1 MGDDNLIPSD
11 EEGEDGSDDDDQSE
25 GEGHGDHDDDDVEN
39 TEAKHPELARTETNG
54 STDLVDDNGTGQEGE
69 RDASSS
75 PDLPVAATSSTLGHE
90 HGTAGSPLRN
100 VVTFAPTFEERSP
113 DLISDGEAEAEGDVD
128 EIDHNNI
135 HESLQGEM
143 EDSEMHG
150 GYHIPQSEG
159 FSAEHGGDG
168 MSMGQ
173 NQDYMDEDE
182 MLLDGNMSGMD
193 FSTLSAEHE
202 PYPEPYPDDDEEIIP
217 VPVQEHQEHIH
228 HPHPEALDQEPQFSA
243 QDTIAD
249 QPGLGS
255 SEGAREEE
263 DTFEDLLGSL
273 EDHLNEQ
280 GPGPDAEQTDEM
292 TKAEDEIAHVS
303 APNQFEAASTSHEF
317 TLNATSHPT
326 EEDEA
331 LVEKTEMEGS
341 NVDVDVNVK
350 KGQGE
355 EAEMPAVEPVGEE

>member
-1 MGDDNLIPSD
+1 M
-11 EEGEDGSDDDDQSE
+11 
-25 GEGHGDHDDDDVEN
+25 
-39 TEAKHPELARTETNG
+39 
-54 STDLVDDNGTGQEGE
+54 VDDNGAGQERE

-75 PDLPVAATSSTLGHE
+75 PDLPLAATSSILGHE

-128 EIDHNNI
+128 EIDHDDI

-143 EDSEMHG
+143 EDSEMHS
-150 GYHIPQSEG
+150 GYHMPQNEG

-173 NQDYMDEDE
+173 NQDYMDDDE
-182 MLLDGNMSGMD
+182 MLLDGDMSGMD
-193 FSTLSAEHE
+193 FGSMSAEHE
-202 PYPEPYPDDDEEIIP
+202 PYPEPYPDDEEEIMP
-217 VPVQEHQEHIH
+217 VPVQEHQERI
-228 HPHPEALDQEPQFSA
+228 PPDPEALDQEPHFSA
-243 QDTIAD
+243 QDPMAN

-280 GPGPDAEQTDEM
+280 GPGQEAEQADEVA
-292 TKAEDEIAHVS
+292 KAEDEVSHVP
-303 APNQFEAASTSHEF
+303 APDQFEAVSTNHEI
-317 TLNATSHPT
+317 TEAVTSYPT
-326 EEDEA
+326 QEEA
-331 LVEKTEMEGS
+331 LVEKMEMEGS
-341 NVDVDVNVK
+341 NVDVDVDVDVK
-350 KGQGE
+350 EGQDE
-355 EAEMPAVEPVGEE
+355 EAEMLSAEPVGEE

>member
-25 GEGHGDHDDDDVEN
+25 GEGHGDHDDDDVDN
-39 TEAKHPELARTETNG
+39 IEAKHSELARTEMNG
-54 STDLVDDNGTGQEGE
+54 SPDAVDDSGTGHERE

-75 PDLPVAATSSTLGHE
+75 PDLPLVTTSSTLGHE

-128 EIDHNNI
+128 EIDHDDI
-135 HESLQGEM
+135 HESLQGV
-143 EDSEMHG
+143 EDSDMHG
-150 GYHIPQSEG
+150 GYHIPQNEG

-173 NQDYMDEDE
+173 NQGYMDDDE
-182 MLLDGNMSGMD
+182 MLLDGDMSGMD
-193 FSTLSAEHE
+193 FGTMSAEHE
-202 PYPEPYPDDDEEIIP
+202 PYPEAYPDDEEEIMP
-217 VPVQEHQEHIH
+217 VPVQEHQEHI
-228 HPHPEALDQEPQFSA
+228 PSQHPEALHQGLDFSA
-243 QDTIAD
+243 EDAITN

-255 SEGAREEE
+255 SEGAREE

-280 GPGPDAEQTDEM
+280 GPGPEAEQEDEL
-292 TKAEDEIAHVS
+292 ARAGDEIAHLP
-303 APNQFEAASTSHEF
+303 APDQFEAASTSHEVAEA
-317 TLNATSHPT
+317 ATSHST
-326 EEDEA
+326 QEEA
-331 LVEKTEMEGS
+331 LAGKTEWEGS
-341 NVDVDVNVK
+341 NVEVDVDV
-350 KGQGE
+350 KGGQSE
-355 EAEMPAVEPVGEE
+355 ETEMLAAEPVGE